1 MVAMAAAAARTEQ
14 ATMRAIVR
22 SRWGSPDVLEL
33 REAPRP
39 ELTDDR
45 VLVRVRASSVNKS
58 DWHSL
63 TGTPLLARPMLG
75 GILKP
80 KTPLLGTDFAGVV
93 EAVGKDV
100 TDAKPGDEVFGG
112 RDGAYAEYV
121 SAINYVPKPANLT
134 FEEAAAVP
142 IAGLTALQ
150 GLRDHAHVQSGQKV
164 LINGASGGV
173 GTFAV
178 QIAKALGAHVTAVCS
193 SRNVELVRALG
204 ADRVIDY
211 TKEDFTL
218 GSERYDAM
226 LDITGS
232 KSLRR
237 CKRVLNPG
245 APIVVIGGHA
255 SRGPLGPLGHL
266 AGAWLTSRLG
276 GPKATF
282 FVAKVNKAD
291 LEALRELLES
301 GKVKPAIEKRY
312 TLSETAEAMRYFGE
326 GHVQSKLVITI

>member
-1 MVAMAAAAARTEQ
+1 MKSTAAAAGAGE
-14 ATMRAIVR
+14 TMRAVVR

-33 REAPRP
+33 VEAERP

-45 VLVRVRASSVNKS
+45 VLVRVRASSVNKA

-63 TGTPLLARPMLG
+63 TGTPVLARPMLG

-80 KTPLLGTDFAGVV
+80 KTRQLGTDFAGVV

-100 TDAKPGDEVFGG
+100 TDVKPGDEVFGG

-121 SAINYVPKPANLT
+121 SAINYAPKPANLT
-134 FEEAAAVP
+134 FEEVAAVP

-150 GLRDHAHVQSGQKV
+150 GLRDHAHVQPGQHV

-173 GTFAV
+173 GIFAV
-178 QIAKALGAHVTAVCS
+178 QIAKAFGARVTAVCS
-193 SRNVELVRALG
+193 SRNVELVRSLG

-211 TKEDFTL
+211 TREDFTRD
-218 GSERYDAM
+218 GERYDAM

-232 KSLRR
+232 KSLRQ
-237 CKRVLNPG
+237 CKRVLKPG
-245 APIVVIGGHA
+245 APVIVIGGHA

-266 AGAWLTSRLG
+266 ASVWFASRLG

-282 FVAKVNKAD
+282 FVAKFNKAD
-291 LEALRELLES
+291 LNTLRELLES

-312 TLSETAEAMRYFGE
+312 ALSETADAMRYFGE

>member
-1 MVAMAAAAARTEQ
+1 MVAMTARAATGNAT
-14 ATMRAIVR
+14 TMRAILR
-22 SRWGSPDVLEL
+22 RKWGSPDVLEL
-33 REAPRP
+33 GEAERP
-39 ELTDDR
+39 ALADDR
-45 VLVRVRASSVNKS
+45 VLVRVRASSVNKA
-58 DWHSL
+58 DWHAL

-80 KTPLLGTDFAGVV
+80 KARQLGTDFAGVV
-93 EAVGKDV
+93 EAVGNDV
-100 TDAKPGDEVFGG
+100 TDVKTGDEVFGG

-121 SAINYVPKPANLT
+121 AAIAYAPKPANVS

-142 IAGLTALQ
+142 VAGLTALQ
-150 GLRDHAHVQSGQKV
+150 GLRDHAHLQPGQHV

-193 SRNVELVRALG
+193 TRNVELVRSLG

-211 TKEDFTL
+211 TKEDFTR
-218 GSERYDAM
+218 GGDRYDAL
-226 LDITGS
+226 LDISGS
-232 KSLRR
+232 KSFRR
-237 CKRVLNPG
+237 CRRVLKPG

-255 SRGPLGPLGHL
+255 GGGPFGTLGHL
-266 AGAWLTSRLG
+266 AGMWLASRLG
-276 GPKATF
+276 SSKATF
-282 FVAKVNKAD
+282 FIAKFTKAD
-291 LEALRELLES
+291 LDTLGELLES
-301 GKVKPAIEKRY
+301 GKVKAAIEKRY